1 MFNLNVITNENN
13 TEHNVKWSYIQ
24 DHPYRILIIRNSGS
38 GKTNALLNF
47 IWLFTDKIYLYCKD
61 LNEPKYQLSIK
72 KREEV
77 GMCLDDQNP
86 KPFLKCSNTVD
97 DFYNNTDD
105 CNPHRRRKILIVFDD
120 MMADVN
126 TNKKF

>member
-47 IWLFTDKIYLYCKD
+47 IWLFTDKIYLYRKE
-61 LNEPKYQLSIK
+61 LNEPKYQLLIK

-77 GMCLDDQNP
+77 GMCLDDQNR
-86 KPFLKCSNTVD
+86 KPFLKYSNTVD
-97 DFYNNTDD
+97 DFYFNTND
-105 CNPHRRRKILIVFDD
+105 CNPHRSRKILIVFHD
-120 MMADVN
+120 MIADIN